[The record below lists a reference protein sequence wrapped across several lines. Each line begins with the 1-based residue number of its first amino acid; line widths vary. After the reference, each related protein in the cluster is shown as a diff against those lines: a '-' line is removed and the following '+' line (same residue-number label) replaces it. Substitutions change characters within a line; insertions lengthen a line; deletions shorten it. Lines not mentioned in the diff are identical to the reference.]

1 MATKTQA
8 DYKAQHTTG
17 YTCQKL
23 GFDNRRP
30 FGMGLKSQQKAESP
44 FKVKFEPHMM
54 YKDGE
59 EVMAKTYEKHL
70 ELKKKGYG
78 HTKPKSPAKLFK
90 KRKAKSPVK
99 DKGEKGKGV
108 GTGYMNPPYKDTVKA
123 QKAGA
128 PYAKRQ
134 GYHGFKDFDSNV
146 KPEASGNEKTKKKS
160 MKDGPKTKTHGVKG
174 GVGNWTAHQFR

>member
-1 MATKTQA
+1 MATKTSNE
-8 DYKAQHTTG
+8 YKEAHTTG
-17 YTCQKL
+17 YTCQRL

-44 FKVKFEPHMM
+44 FKAKFEPHMM
-54 YKDGE
+54 YKGSD
-59 EVMAKTYEKHL
+59 EVMANTYEKHL

-78 HTKPKSPAKLFK
+78 HTKPKSPAKYK
-90 KRKAKSPVK
+90 KSPVK

-146 KPEASGNEKTKKKS
+146 KPAASGNENTKKKS
-160 MKDGPKTKTHGVKG
+160 MKDGPKTQTQGVKG